1 MTTTVGNKQGRTQT
15 MKKIFFAISVL
26 AVAFGFTACSN
37 EDEVIENEQNN
48 NEFIT
53 AFTEPGTTRTAL
65 DGNDK
70 DGYEVVWSEG
80 DQFYA
85 YKYDYANARYIK
97 AGTFTLVSESGLT
110 TGTFQK
116 DKGKDLVNVAYTA
129 YYPTEYMPT
138 GYMGV
143 NWPTTQTYTE
153 GNITGFP
160 MKAIHEAGSS
170 TLKFTNEGGILR
182 LAVKGT
188 ATVKSIKVRAQ
199 GLATITLNCGDGVAL
214 TPEGKL
220 FHIAMPTGETS
231 KTYTDVEITLT
242 GTDDKEICTKK
253 FKGTNGLVIERSKI
267 TKASFSTYKA
277 YKEGDKVTIDGH
289 DGIVVNIDGKLVIVA
304 TMNVGATA
312 VTGPGCLGDR
322 LAFAKTYTGWE
333 GWRLPS
339 VDEMETFCSSDYPNI
354 CGNTEG
360 GEDRFKEE
368 GGSGSLIAWY
378 IDGDDVLDLYLPLNG
393 YEPTELGDYPYDK
406 YWTGPAGND
415 GKYFYFAPEINWE
428 GDGGF
433 TYYPIAYGYR
443 ELPYKEEAAIDSED
457 SKFLVRLFHDLP

>member
-1 MTTTVGNKQGRTQT
+1 
-15 MKKIFFAISVL
+15 MKKIFFAISAL

-48 NEFIT
+48 NGFIT

-70 DGYEVVWSEG
+70 DGYDVVWSEG
-80 DQFYA
+80 DQFSA
-85 YKYDYANARYIK
+85 YTYDLSSSSYKITGSY
-97 AGTFTLVSESGLT
+97 TLVSDPGST
-110 TGTFQK
+110 KGTF
-116 DKGKDLVNVAYTA
+116 KGKDLVDVAYIA
-129 YYPTEYMPT
+129 YYPK

-160 MKAIHEAGSS
+160 MKAIHESGSS

-188 ATVKSIKVRAQ
+188 ATVKSITVSAQ
-199 GLATITLNCGDGVAL
+199 GLSAPITLDCGDGVTL
-214 TPEGKL
+214 TSEGKL
-220 FHIAMPTGETS
+220 FHIAMPTGTF
-231 KTYTDVEITLT
+231 KGVEIALT
-242 GTDDKEICTKK
+242 DTEGKTCTKK
-253 FKGTNGLVIERSKI
+253 FKGTDGLVIERSKI
-267 TKASFSTYKA
+267 TKASFSTYKV
-277 YKEGDKVTIDGH
+277 GDKLTIDGH
-289 DGIVVNIDGKLVIVA
+289 EGIVVNINDKLVIVA

-312 VTGPGCLGDR
+312 VNGPGCLGDR

-333 GWRLPS
+333 GWHLPS
-339 VDEMETFCSSDYPNI
+339 VKELTAFCTSDYPNI

-393 YEPTELGDYPYDK
+393 YDEYANPSDI
-406 YWTGPAGND
+406 YWTETPGSDGTYYYYAPALEWEND
-415 GKYFYFAPEINWE
+415 YFPLAPEYI
-428 GDGGF
+428 
-433 TYYPIAYGYR
+433 R
-443 ELPYKEEAAIDSED
+443 KEEAAKS

>member
-1 MTTTVGNKQGRTQT
+1 MTTTVGNKQGRTRT

-37 EDEVIENEQNN
+37 EDEVIENEQSN

-85 YKYDYANARYIK
+85 YKYNYANASYIK

-116 DKGKDLVNVAYTA
+116 DMGMDLVNVPYTA
-129 YYPTEYMPT
+129 YYPT

-188 ATVKSIKVRAQ
+188 ATVKSIKVSAAE
-199 GLATITLNCGDGVAL
+199 LPTPITLDCGDGVAL
-214 TPEGKL
+214 TSEGKL

-231 KTYTDVEITLT
+231 KTYTDVKITLT
-242 GTDDKEICTKK
+242 DTDDKEICTKK

-267 TKASFSTYKA
+267 TKASFSTYKV
-277 YKEGDKVTIDGH
+277 GDKLTIGGH
-289 DGIVVNIDGKLVIVA
+289 EGIVVNINDKLVIVA

-312 VTGPGCLGDR
+312 VNGPGCLGDR

-333 GWRLPS
+333 GWHLPS
-339 VDEMETFCSSDYPNI
+339 VKELTAFCTSDYPNI

-393 YEPTELGDYPYDK
+393 YDEDSNPSDK
-406 YWTGPAGND
+406 YWTGTPGSD
-415 GKYFYFAPEINWE
+415 GTYYYFAPAICFDE
-428 GDGGF
+428 G
-433 TYYPIAYGYR
+433 YAPLEPQYIR
-443 ELPYKEEAAIDSED
+443 KEAAKDSEL
-457 SKFLVRLFHDLP
+457 FLVRLFHDLP